1 MRNIFLLAV
10 CFIVSISSGV
20 INMQANAAD
29 TAEKLSQKERAMVKI
44 AVLTSSGRL
53 DGLKTALNEG
63 LDRGLTINEIKE
75 LLVQAYAYAGFPR
88 SLNGLTVFQTVT
100 QERQARGIADEQG
113 KEASPL
119 PADRTSLEFGTAN
132 QTKLFGQEIKG
143 GLYEFAPLADVFLK
157 AHLFGDIFQ
166 RDILTWKERELITIA
181 LLAGIEGVD
190 PQLSAHLATSAKVG
204 YSDAQLL
211 DFAEEIRTVMGDET
225 GERVKVLVEKIIR

>member
-204 YSDAQLL
+204 YSDTQLL